1 MNSDPDLDE
10 LLRRYRPA
18 GPPPE
23 LRARVL
29 RAEPMNRPAWPWAA
43 AAAIL
48 LATICAMHVST
59 RRVYDDVRRGLVAT
73 DVTLDQLPALSFAVG
88 DDRLLRERIETDLR
102 LERSGSAAP
111 PAEPPQSW

>member
-1 MNSDPDLDE
+1 MNDDPELDG
-10 LLRRYRPA
+10 LLRRYRPS
-18 GPPPE
+18 GPPPD

-29 RAEPMNRPAWPWAA
+29 RAEPVNRPAWPWAA

-48 LATICAMHVST
+48 LSTICAMQVST
-59 RRVYDDVRRGLVAT
+59 RSVYDDVRRDLAAT

-88 DDRLLRERIETDLR
+88 DDRLLRERIERDLR
-102 LERSGSAAP
+102 LDRSAP